1 MPGAASLKGTY
12 VVFWKCSCILQPN
25 YRMKKSIRPIFL
37 YEISFSYVGIHV
49 TEKAT
54 TSATYSTLKF
64 SDSLKKYTDFC
75 RLTWKFSPRGKRV
88 SLGFNHIWSKTLSF
102 LPDNS
107 RSSFIP
113 RALGGLVGVVCLKR
127 NSTQGWNVRSNS
139 SRSRTFLM
147 LHSPS
152 SNRALRVSWR

>member
-49 TEKAT
+49 TEKAKT
-54 TSATYSTLKF
+54 CATYLTLKF

-113 RALGGLVGVVCLKR
+113 RALGGLGCVVCLKR
-127 NSTQGWNVRSNS
+127 NSTQGWNVRWNS
-139 SRSRTFLM
+139 SRSRTFLT
-147 LHSPS
+147 LHLPS